1 MTFTEYLIPT
11 LILITVTYST
21 IAFYFFKRNK
31 KNEANMNKVGD
42 AVKKATLATNDKVD
56 ELTRNFDKSIAPS
69 LKNLELEIKNI
80 NCHFSA
86 ELVLEKLKLNGY
98 KKAKL
103 LNDNKIITGVV
114 TATEGAR
121 PEEELKVG
129 HMITLE
135 LENSS
140 ILIESYSLTI
150 EKPSSEVYEEI
161 LKENANLK
169 VSDFGIQILNN
180 VTFLIA
186 QTYLVYPKESFH
198 ITPLIEALDHL
209 EIAQITIRD
218 KLKSIGS
225 NYTNISLVDYAQ
237 QKIEHEKTMIESS

>member
-11 LILITVTYST
+11 LILITVTYSA
-21 IAFYFFKRNK
+21 IAFYFFKK
-31 KNEANMNKVGD
+31 TKENELEMNKVGD
-42 AVKKATLATNDKVD
+42 AVKQATVATNDKVN
-56 ELTRNFDKSIAPS
+56 ELTQNFDNSIAPS

-86 ELVLEKLKLNGY
+86 ELVLEKLKINGY

-103 LNDNKIITGVV
+103 LNDTKIITGVV
-114 TATEGAR
+114 TATEGAN
-121 PEEELKVG
+121 PEDELKVG

-140 ILIESYSLTI
+140 ILVESYSLTI

-161 LKENANLK
+161 LKENASLK
-169 VSDFGIQILNN
+169 VSDFGIQVFNN

-186 QTYLVYPKESFH
+186 QAYLVYPKESFH

-209 EIAQITIRD
+209 EIAQLTLRD
-218 KLKSIGS
+218 KLKSLGS
-225 NYTNISLVDYAQ
+225 NYKNISLSDYAEHR
-237 QKIEHEKTMIESS
+237 IEHEKSMIESS

>member
-1 MTFTEYLIPT
+1 MNFTEYLIPT
-11 LILITVTYST
+11 LILITAAYSS
-21 IAFYFFKRNK
+21 IAFYFFKKNK
-31 KNEANMNKVGD
+31 ENELQMNKVGD
-42 AVKKATLATNDKVD
+42 AVKQAALATNDKVD
-56 ELTRNFDKSIAPS
+56 ELTQNFDSSIAPS

-103 LNDNKIITGVV
+103 LNDNTIITGVL
-114 TATEGAR
+114 AAIKGGA
-121 PEEELKVG
+121 PEDKLRVG

-140 ILIESYSLTI
+140 ILVESYSLTI

-161 LKENANLK
+161 LKENASLK
-169 VSDFGIQILNN
+169 VSDFGIQIVNN

-186 QTYLVYPKESFH
+186 QAYVVYPKESFH
-198 ITPLIEALDHL
+198 IIPLIEALDHL
-209 EIAQITIRD
+209 ENAQIAIRE

-225 NYTNISLVDYAQ
+225 NYKNVSISDYFEHRV
-237 QKIEHEKTMIESS
+237 EHEKAMIESS